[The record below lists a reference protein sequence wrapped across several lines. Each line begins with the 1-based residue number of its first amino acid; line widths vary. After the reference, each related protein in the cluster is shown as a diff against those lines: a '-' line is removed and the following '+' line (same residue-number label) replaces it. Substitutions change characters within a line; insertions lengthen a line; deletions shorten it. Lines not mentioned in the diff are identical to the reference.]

1 MSDSN
6 IPFTSALNCS
16 AISSEGD
23 SDQGTSLSRNNDAI
37 SLYHLLNIHT
47 SATTCRCDE
56 LRLCVLVLDC
66 VCACPLHDDHEDCG
80 SPGQLRSAL
89 GLSCRRDDGTKRSR
103 SRPCFLDL
111 WWVVVFLVGVRC
123 PPLLPRALSSIECEN
138 RGVGSEVER
147 SDRPLPLE
155 TTFELVLREKHL
167 ARITFAWNIV
177 NDLVVGTDAVQ

>member
-103 SRPCFLDL
+103 SRPCFLGL
-111 WWVVVFLVGVRC
+111 WWVVVVSLVEYDAHPCCHERYLASSARIVASAQKWSVPIDPCHSR
-123 PPLLPRALSSIECEN
+123 PPLSSFCARN
-138 RGVGSEVER
+138 ASLASHSRG
-147 SDRPLPLE
+147 
-155 TTFELVLREKHL
+155 T
-167 ARITFAWNIV
+167 
-177 NDLVVGTDAVQ
+177 